1 MRLNLV
7 IKVWCIYSIQ
17 EQSGE
22 QLELVDDSEL
32 EPGTDVHTVT
42 TTPYLQ
48 YVENSEFEAGVNVY
62 PSSVYPTTAT
72 SPTSTTYLDTT
83 TYAGLPTSTSDTNQ
97 SQLVS
102 YGGITFLIQPSP
114 DGSSTPLIMVVSR
127 QDNTESPSIVSP
139 GEVVSSIVSPG
150 EVVSPSHSLSY
161 ITCVSPATIQW
172 LIANYEAAE
181 GVPSPNPHFTFI
193 I

>member
-1 MRLNLV
+1 M
-7 IKVWCIYSIQ
+7 
-17 EQSGE
+17 
-22 QLELVDDSEL
+22 
-32 EPGTDVHTVT
+32 
-42 TTPYLQ
+42 
-48 YVENSEFEAGVNVY
+48 NVY

-72 SPTSTTYLDTT
+72 SSTSTTYLDTTST

-102 YGGITFLIQPSP
+102 YGVKTFLIQLSP

-127 QDNTESPSIVSP
+127 QDTESPSIVSP
-139 GEVVSSIVSPG
+139 GEVVSSVVSPG

-181 GVPSPNPHFTFI
+181 GVALPKSTLYIQCPKRNYVYCLPFLNYQCPKRNYVCCLPFLQYTHSFKREILHFTKLCYKF
-193 I
+193 